1 MVARTPRILT
11 VILIVLI
18 LLLTLG
24 TVYSISTETRTA
36 LKGLLQD
43 KLIAVATTTAS
54 QIDGDIFAQIPVGGE
69 STQDFIHIRDQL
81 VQVKQETTDIRYIY
95 TMRKNGDT
103 AEFVVDGDYG
113 YKPDA
118 ATIGQAYPQAGSAL
132 FNGFT
137 APTADNEFTTDQ
149 WGTVLSGFAPI
160 RDSSGTIVGIVGIDM
175 DSTTVM
181 AELNNLSLF
190 IYLIGIIAMIA
201 ATGGISLIE
210 YRRSHYE
217 QKVEESERK
226 YRLLFERAGD
236 AIFLL
241 EAEGENRGKII
252 AANKSAAVMHG
263 YSIEELQR
271 LNITDLQTPE
281 ERSKTPRDFDYMLTG
296 EWVHGELSHR
306 KKNGVEFPVERSAG
320 LLDLG
325 TKKYILAFNHDISK
339 RKRAEQEIQQKN
351 EALNAKNAE
360 LNAAYE
366 ELGKHE
372 RVLAEK
378 NRELADEIAERR
390 QISAELAVS
399 LKDREVLL
407 KEVYHRVKNNF
418 QVISGLINMQE
429 DHIEDPKVK
438 ALFLEL
444 ENKVKSIAL
453 IHQKLYQSSSLSQID
468 YGEYLRI
475 ILLDVFESYNV
486 DKNVGFRVNAEKAL
500 IDLQQ
505 AVPCTLI
512 VNEMLSNAFKHAFPG
527 GRKGQIEIGFR
538 TEGGNYILTYS
549 DDGVGI
555 PEGITLERTESLGM
569 SLIAGLTRQ
578 LRGEIKIGRTGGTQ
592 YTLTFPAEPDKE
604 GSAKAPHTEIVD
616 IIDYKRVI
624 ERNRQLALIVDSSI
638 DAIIGK
644 DLEGIITSWNAGAER
659 VYGYS
664 EEEIIGKPISL
675 LVPPE
680 KVDDLRVILEKFST
694 GERIENYE
702 TVRRRKDGSI
712 IPVSL
717 TISPIRDA
725 SGNII
730 GASTIARDITGRKR
744 AEEAL
749 KESEEMF
756 RKPVEHSPVGIYFVE
771 DNIIRYAN
779 PKLAEI
785 LGYTRDELLMSPIE
799 NVISG
804 GDIKTV
810 REFIASILR
819 GDEGGRGIE
828 FQGVKKDGTLV
839 DLIAYGSSMIYQG
852 HAAIFGTIIDITERK
867 RAEEQIALSLHEK
880 EILLA
885 EIHHRIKNNM
895 QVITSIIGMEEE
907 KIQDPLVRAIFKKN
921 RNRIQSI
928 ACVHE
933 LAYKSSQFARISLAE
948 LVKKITSTILYS
960 LQGEK
965 RSISFDT
972 NVSDVTI
979 DLDKAVPFGIL
990 INELVTNSVMYAF
1003 PEGRTGTI
1011 TITLRTEGKNMIF
1024 VFADDGEGYPP
1035 GIDFEYP
1042 QSSGLELIRG
1052 LTKQLRGTVEKMNIK
1067 GTSYRFVFP
1076 LE

>member
-1 MVARTPRILT
+1 MVSRTPRILT
-11 VILIVLI
+11 AILIVLI

-36 LKGLLQD
+36 LKGSLQD
-43 KLIAVATTTAS
+43 KLTAVASTTAS
-54 QIDGDIFAQIPVGGE
+54 QIDGNSFAQIPNGGE
-69 STQDFIHIRDQL
+69 STQSFIHIRDQL
-81 VQVKQETTDIRYIY
+81 ARVKQGTPDIRYIY
-95 TMRKNGDT
+95 TMRKNGNT

-118 ATIGQAYPQAGSAL
+118 ATIGQAYPQAGPAL

-160 RDSSGTIVGIVGIDM
+160 RDSSGTVVGIVGIDM

-181 AELNNLSLF
+181 AELNHLSLV

-241 EAEGENRGKII
+241 EAEGENQGKIV
-252 AANKSAAVMHG
+252 AANKSAADMHG
-263 YSIEELQR
+263 YSIAELPL
-271 LNITDLQTPE
+271 LNITDLETPE
-281 ERSKTPRDFDYMLTG
+281 ERSEAPRDFDRMLTG
-296 EWVHGELSHR
+296 EWVHGERSHR
-306 KKNGVEFPVERSAG
+306 KKNGVEFPVENSAG

-339 RKRAEQEIQQKN
+339 RKQAEQEIQRKN
-351 EALNAKNAE
+351 DALNTKNVE

-372 RVLAEK
+372 RALAEK
-378 NRELADEIAERR
+378 NHELADEIAERR

-418 QVISGLINMQE
+418 QVISGLINLQE
-429 DHIEDPKVK
+429 DHIEDPKAK
-438 ALFLEL
+438 TLFLEL

-468 YGEYLRI
+468 YGEYLRV
-475 ILLDVFESYNV
+475 ILLDVFDSYNV
-486 DKNVGFRVNAEKAL
+486 DKNVGLRVNADKAL

-527 GRKGQIEIGFR
+527 GRKGLIEIGFR
-538 TEGGNYILTYS
+538 TEGGNYILSYS
-549 DDGVGI
+549 DNGVGI
-555 PEGITLERTESLGM
+555 PEGITFERTESLGM

-604 GSAKAPHTEIVD
+604 GAAKAPRTEIVD
-616 IIDYKRVI
+616 IVDYKRVI

-644 DLEGIITSWNAGAER
+644 DLEGIITSWNTGAER

-664 EEEIIGKPISL
+664 EKEIIGKPVAL
-675 LVPPE
+675 LLPPE
-680 KVDDLRVILEKFST
+680 KTDDQRVILEKIKA
-694 GERIENYE
+694 GDRIENYE
-702 TVRRRKDGSI
+702 TVRRRKDGVV

-725 SGNII
+725 SGKII
-730 GASTIARDITGRKR
+730 GASTIARDITQRKR
-744 AEEAL
+744 VEEAL
-749 KESEEMF
+749 RESEEMF
-756 RKPVEHSPVGIYFVE
+756 RKPVEYSPVGIYFVQ
-771 DNIIRYAN
+771 DNVIRYAN

-785 LGYTRDELLMSPIE
+785 LGYTRDELLMLPFE
-799 NVISG
+799 KVIFSG
-804 GDIKTV
+804 DTKTV
-810 REFIASILR
+810 RELIASVLR
-819 GDEGGRGIE
+819 GEEGGRGIE
-828 FQGVKKDGTLV
+828 FHGIKKDGTLV
-839 DLIAYGSSMIYQG
+839 DLIAFGSSMVYQG
-852 HAAIFGTIIDITERK
+852 HSAIFGTIIDISERK

-895 QVITSIIGMEEE
+895 QVITSILGLEEE

-921 RNRIQSI
+921 KNRIQSI

-933 LAYKSSQFARISLAE
+933 LAYKSSQFARIPLDELA
-948 LVKKITSTILYS
+948 KKIASTILYS

-965 RSISFDT
+965 KTISLDV
-972 NVSDVTI
+972 NASDITM

-990 INELVTNSVMYAF
+990 INELVTNAVMYAF
-1003 PEGRTGTI
+1003 PEGRAGTI
-1011 TITLRTEGKNMIF
+1011 TIMIKTECTNMVF
-1024 VFADDGEGYPP
+1024 VFADDGAGYPP

-1042 QSSGLELIRG
+1042 MSSGLELIQG
-1052 LTKQLRGTVEKMNIK
+1052 LTKQLRGTVEKTNIA

-1076 LE
+1076 MG

>member
-1 MVARTPRILT
+1 MVSRTPRILS

-24 TVYSISTETRTA
+24 LVYSISTETRTA
-36 LKGLLQD
+36 LKGALED
-43 KLIAVATTTAS
+43 KLIAVASTTAS
-54 QIDGDIFAQIPVGGE
+54 QIDGDTFARIPNGGE
-69 STQDFIHIRDQL
+69 STQGFTHIRDQL
-81 VQVKQETTDIRYIY
+81 VRVKQGTPDIHYIY
-95 TMRKNGDT
+95 TMRKNGNT

-132 FNGFT
+132 LNGFT
-137 APTADNEFTTDQ
+137 APTADKEFTTDQ

-160 RDSSGTIVGIVGIDM
+160 RDSSGKVVGIVGIDM

-181 AELNNLSLF
+181 AELNHLSLV

-201 ATGGISLIE
+201 ATAGISVIE
-210 YRRSHYE
+210 FRRSHYE

-236 AIFLL
+236 AIFLI
-241 EAEGENRGKII
+241 EADGKNRGKIV
-252 AANKSAAVMHG
+252 AANKSAGDMHG
-263 YSIEELQR
+263 YSIDEL
-271 LNITDLQTPE
+271 LTKNITDLEIPE
-281 ERSKTPRDFDYMLTG
+281 ERNTAPRDFDRMLTG
-296 EWVHGELSHR
+296 EWVHGERSHR
-306 KKNGVEFPVERSAG
+306 KKDGVVFPVENSAG

-339 RKRAEQEIQQKN
+339 RKRAEQEIQSKN
-351 EALNAKNAE
+351 DALNAKNAE

-372 RVLAEK
+372 DELADK
-378 NRELADEIAERR
+378 NMELADEIAERR

-418 QVISGLINMQE
+418 QVVSGLINMQA
-429 DHIEDPKVK
+429 DLIEDPKAK
-438 ALFLEL
+438 TLFLEL
-444 ENKVKSIAL
+444 QNKVKSIAL

-468 YGEYLRI
+468 YGEYLRV
-475 ILLDVFESYNV
+475 ILLDVFDSYNV
-486 DKNVGFRVNAEKAL
+486 DKNIGLRVNADKAL

-527 GRKGQIEIGFR
+527 GRKGLIEIGFR
-538 TEGGNYILTYS
+538 TEGGNYILSYS
-549 DDGVGI
+549 DNGVGI
-555 PEGITLERTESLGM
+555 PEGITFERTESLGM

-592 YTLTFPAEPDKE
+592 YILTFPAGPDQE
-604 GSAKAPHTEIVD
+604 GAEKAPRTEIVD
-616 IIDYKRVI
+616 IVDYKRMM

-644 DLEGIITSWNAGAER
+644 DLAGNITSWNTGAER

-664 EEEIIGKPISL
+664 EKEIIGKPITL
-675 LVPPE
+675 LIPPE
-680 KVDDLRVILEKFST
+680 KTDDLRAMLEKIRA

-702 TVRRRKDGSI
+702 TVRRRKDGVL

-730 GASTIARDITGRKR
+730 GASTIARDITQRKR

-756 RKPVEHSPVGIYFVE
+756 RKPVEHSPVGIYFVQ
-771 DNIIRYAN
+771 DNVIRYAN

-785 LGYTRDELLMSPIE
+785 LGYSRDELLMLPLE
-799 NVISG
+799 KVIFS

-810 REFIASILR
+810 REHMASVFA
-819 GDEGGRGIE
+819 GKGGAGGIE
-828 FQGVKKDGTLV
+828 FHGVKKDGTLV
-839 DLIAYGSSMIYQG
+839 DLIAYGSSMTYQG
-852 HAAIFGTIIDITERK
+852 HAAIFGTIIDISERK

-895 QVITSIIGMEEE
+895 QVITSILGMEEE

-921 RNRIQSI
+921 KNRIQSI

-933 LAYKSSQFARISLAE
+933 LAYKSSQFARIPLDELA
-948 LVKKITSTILYS
+948 KKIASTILYS

-965 RSISFDT
+965 RTISLEV
-972 NVSDVTI
+972 NASDVTM

-990 INELVTNSVMYAF
+990 INELVTNAVMYAF
-1003 PEGRTGTI
+1003 PRGRAGTI
-1011 TITLRTEGKNMIF
+1011 TIMIKAEGKNMVF
-1024 VFADDGEGYPP
+1024 VFADDGAGYPP
-1035 GIDFEYP
+1035 GIDFESP
-1042 QSSGLELIRG
+1042 QSSGLELIQG
-1052 LTKQLRGTVEKMNIK
+1052 LTKQLRGTVEKKNIA
-1067 GTSYRFVFP
+1067 GTSYRFMVP
-1076 LE
+1076 ME

>member
-1 MVARTPRILT
+1 MVSRTPRILS

-24 TVYSISTETRTA
+24 LVYSISTETRTA
-36 LKGLLQD
+36 LKGALED
-43 KLIAVATTTAS
+43 KLLAVASTTAS
-54 QIDGDIFAQIPVGGE
+54 QIDGDTFARIPNGGE
-69 STQDFIHIRDQL
+69 STQGFTHIRDQL
-81 VQVKQETTDIRYIY
+81 VRVKQGTPDIHYIY
-95 TMRKNGDT
+95 TMRKNGNT

-118 ATIGQAYPQAGSAL
+118 ATIGQAYPQAGPAL

-137 APTADNEFTTDQ
+137 APTADKEFTTDQ

-160 RDSSGTIVGIVGIDM
+160 RDGSGQVVGIVGVDM
-175 DSTTVM
+175 DSTTVL
-181 AELNNLSLF
+181 AELNRLSLF
-190 IYLIGIIAMIA
+190 IYIIGIIAMIA
-201 ATGGISLIE
+201 ATAGISVIE
-210 YRRSHYE
+210 FRRSHYE

-236 AIFLL
+236 AIFLI
-241 EAEGENRGKII
+241 EADGENRGKIV
-252 AANKSAAVMHG
+252 AANTSAGDMHG
-263 YSIEELQR
+263 YSIDEL
-271 LNITDLQTPE
+271 LAKNITDLETPE
-281 ERSKTPRDFDYMLTG
+281 ERINAPRYFDRMLTG
-296 EWVHGELSHR
+296 EWVHGELTHR
-306 KKNGVEFPVERSAG
+306 KKDGAEFPVENSAG

-339 RKRAEQEIQQKN
+339 RKQAEQEIQRKN
-351 EALNAKNAE
+351 AALNAKNTE

-372 RVLAEK
+372 D
-378 NRELADEIAERR
+378 ELADKNIELAEEVAERR

-418 QVISGLINMQE
+418 QVISGLINMQA
-429 DHIEDPKVK
+429 DLIEDPQAKT
-438 ALFLEL
+438 LFLEL
-444 ENKVKSIAL
+444 QNKVKSIAL

-468 YGEYLRI
+468 YGEYLRV
-475 ILLDVFESYNV
+475 ILLDVFDSYNV
-486 DKNVGFRVNAEKAL
+486 DKNVGLRVNADKAL

-512 VNEMLSNAFKHAFPG
+512 VNEMLSNAFKHAFPD
-527 GRKGQIEIGFR
+527 GRKGLIEIGFR
-538 TEGGNYILTYS
+538 IEGGNYILSYS
-549 DDGVGI
+549 DNGVGI
-555 PEGITLERTESLGM
+555 PEGVTFERTESLGM

-578 LRGEIKIGRTGGTQ
+578 LRGEIQIGRTGGTQ

-604 GSAKAPHTEIVD
+604 GAEKVPRTEIVD

-644 DLEGIITSWNAGAER
+644 DLAGTITSWNTGAER

-664 EEEIIGKPISL
+664 EKEIIGKPITL

-680 KVDDLRVILEKFST
+680 KTDDLKVMLKKIRA

-702 TVRRRKDGSI
+702 TIRRRKDGVL

-717 TISPIRDA
+717 TISPIRDT

-730 GASTIARDITGRKR
+730 GASTIARDITQRKR

-749 KESEEMF
+749 RESEEMF
-756 RKPVEHSPVGIYFVE
+756 RKPVEHSPVGIYFVQ
-771 DNIIRYAN
+771 DNVIRYAN

-785 LGYTRDELLMSPIE
+785 LGYTRDELRMLPLE
-799 NVISG
+799 KVIYSG
-804 GDIKTV
+804 DLKTV
-810 REFIASILR
+810 REHMANVFS
-819 GDEGGRGIE
+819 GKGGAGGIE
-828 FQGVKKDGTLV
+828 FHGIKKDGTLI
-839 DLIAYGSSMIYQG
+839 DLIGYGSSMIFQG
-852 HAAIFGTIIDITERK
+852 HAAIFGTIIDISERK

-895 QVITSIIGMEEE
+895 QVITSILGMEEE
-907 KIQDPLVRAIFKKN
+907 KIQDPLVRTIFKKN
-921 RNRIQSI
+921 KNRIQSI

-933 LAYKSSQFARISLAE
+933 LAYKSSQFARIPLDE
-948 LVKKITSTILYS
+948 LVNKIASTILYS

-965 RSISFDT
+965 RTISLEV
-972 NVSDVTI
+972 NVSDVTM

-990 INELVTNSVMYAF
+990 INELVTNAMMYAF
-1003 PEGRTGTI
+1003 PRGRTGTI
-1011 TITLRTEGKNMIF
+1011 TIMIKVEDKNMVF
-1024 VFADDGEGYPP
+1024 VFADDGAGYPP

-1042 QSSGLELIRG
+1042 QSSGLELIKG
-1052 LTKQLRGTVEKMNIK
+1052 LTKQLRGTVEKKNIA

>member
-1 MVARTPRILT
+1 M
-11 VILIVLI
+11 IV
-18 LLLTLG
+18 LLTLG
-24 TVYSISTETRTA
+24 TVYSISNETRSA
-36 LKGLLQD
+36 LKGSLQD
-43 KLIAVATTTAS
+43 ELMAVASTTAS
-54 QIDGDIFAQIPVGGE
+54 QIDGNNFAQIQNGE
-69 STQDFIHIRDQL
+69 ENTRRFTQIRDQL
-81 VQVKQETTDIRYIY
+81 YRVKQETPDIRYIY
-95 TMRKNGDT
+95 TMRKNGST

-113 YKPDA
+113 YKSDS
-118 ATIGQAYPQAGSAL
+118 ATIGLAYPLAGPKL
-132 FNGFT
+132 FAGFSG
-137 APTADNEFTTDQ
+137 PTADDEFTTDQ

-160 RDSSGTIVGIVGIDM
+160 KDNVGNVVGIVGVDM

-181 AELNNLSLF
+181 TELNHLRLIIN
-190 IYLIGIIAMIA
+190 IIGIIAIISA
-201 ATGGISLIE
+201 VAGISLIE

-241 EAEGENRGKII
+241 EVEGENRGKIV

-306 KKNGVEFPVERSAG
+306 KKNGEEFPVERSAG

-366 ELGKHE
+366 ELGEHE
-372 RVLAEK
+372 QVLAEK

-390 QISAELAVS
+390 QISADLAVS

-418 QVISGLINMQE
+418 QVISGLIHMQE
-429 DHIEDPKVK
+429 DLIDDPKAK

-468 YGEYLRI
+468 YGEYLKV
-475 ILLDVFESYNV
+475 ILLDVFDSYNV
-486 DKNVGFRVNAEKAL
+486 DKNVSLRVNADKAL

-538 TEGGNYILTYS
+538 TEEGNYILSYS

-555 PEGITLERTESLGM
+555 PEGMTFERTESLGM
-569 SLIAGLTRQ
+569 SLIAGLSRQ
-578 LRGEIKIGRTGGTQ
+578 LRGEIKIGRKGGTQ

-604 GSAKAPHTEIVD
+604 GSAKVPNTEIVD
-616 IIDYKRVI
+616 IVDYKRVI

-644 DLEGIITSWNAGAER
+644 DLEGIITSWNTGAER
-659 VYGYS
+659 MYGYG
-664 EEEIIGKPISL
+664 EKEIIGKPISL

-680 KVDDLRVILEKFST
+680 KLDDLRVIPEKISA

-702 TVRRRKDGSI
+702 TIRRRKDGAL

-730 GASTIARDITGRKR
+730 GASAIARDITKARR

-771 DNIIRYAN
+771 NNVIRYAN

-785 LGYTRDELLMSPIE
+785 LGYTRDELLMLPLEKI
-799 NVISG
+799 ISG
-804 GDIKTV
+804 GDVKTV
-810 REFIASILR
+810 MELMTSVLHGEER
-819 GDEGGRGIE
+819 GSGIE
-828 FQGVKKDGTLV
+828 FHGVKKDGTLV

-895 QVITSIIGMEEE
+895 QVITSILGIEED
-907 KIQDPLVRAIFKKN
+907 KIQDPLVRVIFKKN
-921 RNRIQSI
+921 KNRIQAI

-933 LAYKSSQFARISLAE
+933 LAYKSNQFARISLAE

-972 NVSDVTI
+972 NVSNVTI

-990 INELVTNSVMYAF
+990 INELVTNTVMYAF

-1035 GIDFEYP
+1035 GVDFEYP